1 VTGRKIYKKRK
12 KKIEKK
18 YMEMFGSFME
28 PFYSKHDTSK
38 NRFDKYP
45 NVPTFCKEKDT
56 QRKVSQN

>member
-1 VTGRKIYKKRK
+1 
-12 KKIEKK
+12 
-18 YMEMFGSFME
+18 MEMFGSFME